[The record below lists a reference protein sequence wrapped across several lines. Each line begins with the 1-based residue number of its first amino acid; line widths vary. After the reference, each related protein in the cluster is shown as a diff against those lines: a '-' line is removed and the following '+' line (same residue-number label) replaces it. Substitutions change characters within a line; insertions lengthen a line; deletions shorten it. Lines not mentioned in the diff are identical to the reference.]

1 MLHLLG
7 VTFCSCFFDSC
18 LALGRD
24 MAPCG
29 ARLDAPEK
37 GIGDIDAWRPDTSMP
52 GCSIGMLAGLA
63 GWLGW
68 LTGWLGWLDW
78 LADGR

>member
-7 VTFCSCFFDSC
+7 VTFCSCFFDSY

-52 GCSIGMLAGLA
+52 GCSIGM
-63 GWLGW
+63 
-68 LTGWLGWLDW
+68 
-78 LADGR
+78 